1 MKKII
6 ITLSILLIIAMIAF
20 IEFGRKSTPIERH
33 NISTPIYTIGDKTYD
48 LALNDKKT
56 VVKFGPM
63 FMGLYSGGLAFS
75 SPEEAKKY
83 MFENNWDKNK
93 WDIYLLSGDYDI
105 DVTNGHINKS
115 LMVVSKV

>member
-1 MKKII
+1 
-6 ITLSILLIIAMIAF
+6 MIAF

-115 LMVVSKV
+115 LMVVSKVQTTEQKH